1 MILAHFKSHNTLLAS
16 LPEVDWER
24 WHPQLQLVDLVVDQV
39 LYESGDKL
47 NHIYFPTT
55 AIVSMLHILENGDC
69 TEIAMTGREGMVGI
83 SVFMG
88 NTNTPSRGVVQQP
101 GQALR
106 LGAAFVRDE
115 FQQSIKV
122 MQLML
127 RFTQALITQMS
138 QVAVCN
144 RHHDIEQQ
152 LCRWL
157 LLNFDRIDSD
167 TLAITQEKI
176 STLLGVRREG
186 ITRAAGHLQN
196 SGLIQYA
203 RGHMH
208 LLDREGLHARSCEC
222 YDVVSAEYERLQPQA
237 LPT

>member
-176 STLLGVRREG
+176 STL
-186 ITRAAGHLQN
+186 
-196 SGLIQYA
+196 
-203 RGHMH
+203 
-208 LLDREGLHARSCEC
+208 
-222 YDVVSAEYERLQPQA
+222 
-237 LPT
+237 